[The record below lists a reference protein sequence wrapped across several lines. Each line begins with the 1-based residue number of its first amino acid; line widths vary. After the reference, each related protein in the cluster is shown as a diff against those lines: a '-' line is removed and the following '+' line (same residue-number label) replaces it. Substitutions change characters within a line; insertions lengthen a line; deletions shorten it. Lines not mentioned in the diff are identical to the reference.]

1 VLLLPLERMKLSRDD
16 LFLRLREQNIGVS
29 IHYPPLHKMQLYSK
43 FCDLIVL
50 PITEDI
56 SGRIITLPISAS
68 MELDDAEQ
76 VVVALQEAIT

>member
-1 VLLLPLERMKLSRDD
+1 
-16 LFLRLREQNIGVS
+16 
-29 IHYPPLHKMQLYSK
+29 MQLYSK